1 MKAVDRKEAMHSLM
15 NDLVI
20 RVDDAALLLDIDRK
34 VAYAAVHDGKIPSI
48 RIGRVIRVP
57 TAALRK
63 LLGINSGRQPA

>member
-15 NDLVI
+15 HDLAI

-34 VAYAAVHDGKIPSI
+34 VAYAAVRDGKIPSI
-48 RIGRVIRVP
+48 RIGRLIRVP

-63 LLGINSGRQPA
+63 LLGVTVQK